1 MGIQPGLPVCEVP
14 PHANRLNSDRPQKET
29 HGLRGFPWE
38 WALKQIELEPHL
50 IEVERDVVEKG
61 DH

>member
-1 MGIQPGLPVCEVP
+1 MCEVP
-14 PHANRLNSDRPQKET
+14 PHANRLNSDRPQKKM

-38 WALKQIELEPHL
+38 WALKQIELELHL